1 MMDEKTLTEILEGY
15 AFETP
20 AGNDQK
26 ILQKWME
33 RYPFFAEDLMDFAAA
48 RAVAK
53 FSPEPEI
60 SAEEEARY
68 REKALRNLRAF
79 LGKSTHQSALESLT
93 DKAKEKGMNRAK
105 FAAAL
110 GLSVSLVQYLEKR
123 RLDFASIPK
132 AVIKKIAD
140 ALETSEELVAGYL
153 NRPPVSAVNASFKA
167 QERPEEMKPKSFADA
182 VREDQTLSSEEK
194 QKLLEL

>member
-1 MMDEKTLTEILEGY
+1 MI
-15 AFETP
+15 
-20 AGNDQK
+20 
-26 ILQKWME
+26 
-33 RYPFFAEDLMDFAAA
+33 
-48 RAVAK
+48 RASIRFWTSMV
-53 FSPEPEI
+53 
-60 SAEEEARY
+60 RC
-68 REKALRNLRAF
+68 
-79 LGKSTHQSALESLT
+79 SL
-93 DKAKEKGMNRAK
+93 
-105 FAAAL
+105 
-110 GLSVSLVQYLEKR
+110 
-123 RLDFASIPK
+123 SIPK